1 MKKIANISLFMFCIA
16 LVLVNSAGYFIYF
29 KAETYKA
36 KKQFKTK
43 LRSIESLDMLP
54 KGAVRIAFA
63 KSDKIQPK
71 FKEKFEFE
79 LNGNL
84 YDIIKSTDKVDS
96 IIYYAL
102 LDRDE
107 TQLFA
112 SFLKHLNS
120 EKKNEQ
126 NKNKLSLSFEYLGSQ
141 LGNNTFIPKDIKHFN
156 QYITPLIS
164 KFNSKIFH
172 PPCLVS

>member
-1 MKKIANISLFMFCIA
+1 MFCIA
-16 LVLVNSAGYFIYF
+16 LVLVNSAGYYIYY

-43 LRSIESLDMLP
+43 LRSIENLDELP
-54 KGAVRIAFA
+54 NEVIRIAIR
-63 KSDKIQPK
+63 KSEKQLLK

-84 YDIIKSTDKVDS
+84 YDVIKSKVNGDS
-96 IIYYAL
+96 LIYYVL

-112 SFLKHLNS
+112 SFLKHISN
-120 EKKNEQ
+120 EKKSESKNSKQ
-126 NKNKLSLSFEYLGSQ
+126 NLSFEYLVFHLKS
-141 LGNNTFIPKDIKHFN
+141 NIFIPTEIMHLVGYKPHNLKHVY
-156 QYITPLIS
+156 QD
-164 KFNSKIFH
+164 IFH
-172 PPCLVS
+172 PPCNIS